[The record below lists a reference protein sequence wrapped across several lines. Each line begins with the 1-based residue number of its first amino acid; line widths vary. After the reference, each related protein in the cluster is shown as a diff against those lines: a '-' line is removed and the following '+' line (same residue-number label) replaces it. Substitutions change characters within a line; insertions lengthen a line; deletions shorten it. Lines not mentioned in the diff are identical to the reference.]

1 MTAQALTPTN
11 AAQVL
16 IARRRARESLEEYAN
31 YIELPGRAVDD
42 TEESYAPVET
52 AMAAHHRV
60 ICQAIQRTM
69 ERRYGRLII
78 MAPPGAA
85 KSSYASVAAPT
96 WAMGKWPGHRI
107 ILASHGTK
115 IAVKQ
120 SKRARQICRT
130 TRFSQIFNGATL
142 PKDQRA
148 ADEWALTNGSQFMA
162 GGILSGITGNR
173 ADGVVF
179 DDPLAGREEA
189 ESEVTRTKVWE
200 AYLDDLRSRLVP
212 GGWLV
217 GMLTRWHERDWAG
230 MVLPE
235 GWQGQSGMFTG
246 TDGLDWEVVCLPS
259 KIETVLQEETDPVG
273 RKMGEYLWP
282 EWFTEEHWKMNDPA
296 LGSVSANTPTGRR
309 SWASMH
315 QQQPKPDDGILFRR
329 EDFQWFDPSA
339 PLDSPDGR
347 PSNLR
352 KYGASDYAVTE
363 SVLGNDPDFTEHGI
377 VGADEGRLV
386 DGSVKSRLWL
396 LDWWSGQERTDVS
409 IANFIRLVRGHKPH
423 KWFGEKG
430 VIEKA
435 IGPAVDRAIR
445 EAGDAYTQR
454 HLLPTVGDKS
464 ARVQAFKVMVEEHRV
479 FLPRGVAWAERLVEQ
494 LCGFPGVRYDDM
506 VDVCGLIGRG
516 IDQVWDASPP
526 ADKPQPKTPRPFTY
540 EWAEEEL
547 RQDKLAKQRRARYF
561 T

>member
-1 MTAQALTPTN
+1 MTTLTPQQ
-11 AAQVL
+11 AAETIL
-16 IARRRARESLEEYAN
+16 RRREAADSLAAYAG
-31 YIELPGRAVDD
+31 YIDLPGRAVDAD
-42 TEESYAPVET
+42 EDSFAPVET
-52 AMAAHHRV
+52 ALAAHHIV

-69 ERRYGRLII
+69 ERRFGRLVI

-120 SKRARQICRT
+120 SKKARQICRS
-130 TRFSQIFNGATL
+130 TRFSQVFGGATL
-142 PKDQRA
+142 PPDQRA

-235 GWQGQSGMFTG
+235 GWQGQSGVFTG

-259 KIETVLQEETDPVG
+259 KIETVMQEETDPVG

-282 EWFTEEHWKMNDPA
+282 EWFTREHWVMNDPA

-309 SWASMH
+309 AWASMH

-329 EDFQWFDPSA
+329 EDFQWYDPA
-339 PLDSPDGR
+339 IPPGEAGGR
-347 PSNLR
+347 PANLR
-352 KYGASDYAVTE
+352 VYGASDYAVTE
-363 SVLGNDPDFTEHGI
+363 RVLGNDPDFTEHGI
-377 VGADEGRLV
+377 AGFDVGTLI
-386 DGSVKSRLWL
+386 DGSTRARLWIF
-396 LDWWSGQERTDVS
+396 DWWSGQERTDTS
-409 IANFIRLVRGHKPH
+409 IAAFIALVRRHTPQM
-423 KWFGEKG
+423 WFGEKG

-445 EAGDAYTQR
+445 EAGHDAWVERT
-454 HLLPTVGDKS
+454 LLPTVGDKA
-464 ARVQAFKVMVEEHRV
+464 ARVHAFKVMVEEHRV
-479 FLPRGVAWAERLVEQ
+479 YLPRGVPWAEALVEQ
-494 LCGFPGVRYDDM
+494 LCGFPGVRYDDK
-506 VDVCGLIGRG
+506 VDVAGLFGRG
-516 IDQVWDASPP
+516 LDHMWDASPILVRE
-526 ADKPQPKTPRPFTY
+526 DKPAPRPFTY
-540 EWAEEEL
+540 EWAEEQMA
-547 RQDKLAKQRRARYF
+547 QDAAAKHRRAAYF